1 MMKELACGKKAKST
15 KGFGVQSMSVA
26 EMKQFIKE
34 KGTDGAKAALKA
46 VKGVPSRGDLCVI
59 FHSFRA
65 GRAEIAKGEGV
76 MNFRLTPSP
85 NRARVRAALRSMSS
99 PNMSPNKTLRVFAF
113 MEGKKKRNLGRVLR
127 AFPRKNKLNY
137 LKTKRE
143 YPYGPM
149 VLTQKRDRRLVAPSI
164 PEAPANSNS
173 NSNYSKNYFNKK
185 NVSNSNYSTNN
196 NQSNRNGGNNYIGKG
211 NVHFVHG
218 GFNKNKRVVKKKEV
232 SRFNIMLPA
241 FLAQKVKAGNKL
253 VRMPALPGSNS
264 PKRLRSPPPLKMQ
277 VFPRTGKL
285 MRKPTRS
292 VPGTKARFSNVQ
304 LKNAARERA
313 VNYRKSV
320 NKDMSPAQKSMLANR
335 LFQASIK
342 KVMGSS
348 NSNESPTMK
357 RVKNVKLRLMQKLK
371 RMERRKLPKTN
382 LAKMFARTS
391 IKANRAVD
399 NQEYGFPRTSAKNIK
414 ELRERYA
421 TMMTAAN
428 LIQIKN
434 KKNKM

>member
-1 MMKELACGKKAKST
+1 MMKELACGKKAKSN

-26 EMKQFIKE
+26 EMKQFIND
-34 KGTDGAKAALKA
+34 KGTNGAKAALKA

-65 GRAEIAKGEGV
+65 GRTEIAKGEGV

-85 NRARVRAALRSMSS
+85 NRARVRVALRSMSS

-137 LKTKRE
+137 LKLKRE

-149 VLTQKRDRRLVAPSI
+149 VLTQKRGQAQF
-164 PEAPANSNS
+164 ANNG
-173 NSNYSKNYFNKK
+173 
-185 NVSNSNYSTNN
+185 NVSNRNN
-196 NQSNRNGGNNYIGKG
+196 MSNRNGGNYSNNNYFGKG
-211 NVHFVHG
+211 NVHFARG
-218 GFNKNKRVVKKKEV
+218 GFNNKRNVVVNKKAKAV
-232 SRFNIMLPA
+232 SRFNMRAA
-241 FLAQKVKAGNKL
+241 FLAQKVKAGGKL
-253 VRMPALPGSNS
+253 VRMPALSSSSSGSRS

-277 VFPRTGKL
+277 MFPRTGKL

-292 VPGTKARFSNVQ
+292 VPYHQEIGTKARFSNLQ
-304 LKNAARERA
+304 LKNAARVSA